1 MKGNGKMIKKKEEV
15 SISGQMVMYMM
26 DFGRMISGQEWEV

>member
-1 MKGNGKMIKKKEEV
+1 MEKNMKGNGKMIKKKEEV

-26 DFGRMISGQEWEV
+26 DFGRMISG